1 MENLMTS
8 ALCMETSNTDAFTS
22 FSTVGMEVQEEEK
35 HTPRNPFNAVINI
48 IKVLTS
54 HFTSNARSQ

>member
-8 ALCMETSNTDAFTS
+8 ALCMETRKTDACTS
-22 FSTVGMEVQEEEK
+22 FSTVGMEVREK
-35 HTPRNPFNAVINI
+35 KNTPRNPFNAVINI